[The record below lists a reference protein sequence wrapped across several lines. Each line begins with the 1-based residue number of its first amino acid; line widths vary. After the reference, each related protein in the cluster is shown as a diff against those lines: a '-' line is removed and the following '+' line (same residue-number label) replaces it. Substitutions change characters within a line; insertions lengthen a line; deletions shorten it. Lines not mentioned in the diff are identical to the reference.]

1 MKNLGN
7 LLLLAGVA
15 FLGYVVYNAN
25 KEEEVQSDGSGSG
38 SEFDEDNPAGAVSTV
53 IDDTGT
59 VETDSGDTEEAVVDL
74 NDYTVTL
81 DPNETVED
89 TNTGETIYGDVL
101 VTPFDRVQVRVRNLA
116 DGLYEFKAIVNES
129 VQYVDHSGYNPD
141 FEYPPISDWEF
152 TTFNLNNGQGPIN
165 LLPDEVIEVQYTQN
179 ATISISAQWDFDN
192 SLYDPTVNFDLEVQ
206 YLGLDSGVNPNTELD
221 PEYNVQDPV

>member
-7 LLLLAGVA
+7 LLLLAGAA

-25 KEEEVQSDGSGSG
+25 KEEEVESGGGSGFG
-38 SEFDEDNPAGAVSTV
+38 EDNPAGAVSTV

-59 VETDSGDTEEAVVDL
+59 VETTSGDTEEAVIDL

-129 VQYVDHSGYNPD
+129 VEYVDHSGYNPD
-141 FEYPPISDWEF
+141 FEYPPGS
-152 TTFNLNNGQGPIN
+152 
-165 LLPDEVIEVQYTQN
+165 
-179 ATISISAQWDFDN
+179 
-192 SLYDPTVNFDLEVQ
+192 
-206 YLGLDSGVNPNTELD
+206 
-221 PEYNVQDPV
+221 